1 MLAAQQVEVLADV
14 RSVTA
19 SRYSPHFNRV
29 PLQQALRQKGM
40 QYVWLEALGGRP
52 KQRSYYDANGHADY
66 RAMSQADFFLHDL
79 ERLKQGMEK
88 YRVAL
93 MCSEENPNE
102 CHRRLLIVRTL
113 CQHDPAYTDE
123 IAHIRKGGILQGESD
138 LQAAEQSSQLSLWRQ
153 EELWRSPKPIL
164 SIP

>member
-14 RSVTA
+14 RSLPA
-19 SRYSPHFNRV
+19 SRYSPHFNRA
-29 PLQQALRQKGM
+29 PLQQALRQQGM

-52 KQRSYYDANGHADY
+52 KQRRYYDANGHADY
-66 RAMSQADFFLHDL
+66 LAMSQADFFLHDL
-79 ERLKQGMEK
+79 ARLKRGMES

-113 CQHDPAYTDE
+113 CQHDPAYADE
-123 IAHIRKGGILQGESD
+123 IAHIRKGGVVQSEHA
-138 LQAAEQSSQLSLWRQ
+138 LQADEQNTQLSLWEQ
-153 EELWRSPKPIL
+153 EDVWRSPKPIL
-164 SIP
+164 STP